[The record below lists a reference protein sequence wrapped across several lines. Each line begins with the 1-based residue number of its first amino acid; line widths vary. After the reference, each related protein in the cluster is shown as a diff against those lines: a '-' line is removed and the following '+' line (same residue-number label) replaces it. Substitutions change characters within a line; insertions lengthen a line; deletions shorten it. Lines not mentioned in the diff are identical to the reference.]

1 LGIDGVVLAATVLI
15 GAQAEVVL
23 FVHARGKDPR
33 TIANDLVTEFDAVDC
48 RDARSGCRRRI
59 APFEVID

>member
-1 LGIDGVVLAATVLI
+1 VVLL
-15 GAQAEVVL
+15 
-23 FVHARGKDPR
+23 VHTREKDPR
-33 TIANDLVTEFDAVDC
+33 PIANDLVTEFDAVDC